1 MAEKHESPEE
11 SQRESERVLERV
23 ATESE
28 IVGTSSFVR
37 QANKAR
43 EHFAGED
50 GDQSDQVEVW
60 AKRVGR
66 GLSVIAFILLA
77 IWLFNFLGR

>member
-1 MAEKHESPEE
+1 MAEKRTPQDE
-11 SQRESERVLERV
+11 SQREAERVLQRV
-23 ATESE
+23 STESE
-28 IVGTSSFVR
+28 VVGTSSFVR

-50 GDQSDQVEVW
+50 DDQSDQVEVW

>member
-1 MAEKHESPEE
+1 MAEKRTPQDE
-11 SQRESERVLERV
+11 SQREAERVLQRV
-23 ATESE
+23 STESE
-28 IVGTSSFVR
+28 VVGTSSFVR